1 MTSLPGE
8 WTPLAADAS
17 SRRYRKGI
25 FEGREA
31 ILAEFGE
38 DQDGLDRFVQIQALF
53 AANDIPVPEI
63 LRVESSGRWIVQEFV
78 PGWPLSKGRWTG
90 SLQHG
95 LLEIAAKIGA
105 LTQWPEDL
113 DLLSLDEA
121 RLRFEMAFFRLHFL
135 EGYLNTTVQG
145 RVIRGLD
152 ALAEEVASYPQYLAH
167 RDFHSENLLIRADGN
182 PVVIDFQDALLA
194 PRDYDAASLAVDPY
208 RSQNPR
214 ISAGFRDIWLRTP
227 GTSPLEFDRTALQR
241 GLKALGTFGYQVTR
255 RKRARF
261 MRTMIPQARRVLD
274 LLDRAPLP
282 LDDLR
287 PLLEDLPG

>member
-1 MTSLPGE
+1 MDNLPGE

-17 SRRYRKGI
+17 SRRYFKGS

-31 ILAEFGE
+31 ILAKFGE
-38 DQDGLDRFVQIQALF
+38 DQDGLERFVQIQRLF
-53 AANDIPVPEI
+53 AAHDIPVPEI
-63 LRVESSGRWIVQEFV
+63 ILVDPGGRWILQEFV

-90 SLQHG
+90 SLQRR
-95 LLEIAAKIGA
+95 LLEIAGRIGA
-105 LTQWPEDL
+105 LTEWPEDL
-113 DLLSLDEA
+113 DLLSLDDA
-121 RLRFEMAFFRLHFL
+121 RLRFELAFFRLHFL
-135 EGYLNTTVQG
+135 EAYLNTTVSGAVVQG
-145 RVIRGLD
+145 LE
-152 ALAEEVASYPQYLAH
+152 ALAEEVASYPQSLAH
-167 RDFHSENLLIRADGN
+167 RDYHSENLLVRSDGT

-227 GTSPLEFDRTALQR
+227 GASPLEFDRTALQR

-255 RKRARF
+255 RKRAKF
-261 MRTMIPQARRVLD
+261 MRTIVPQARRVLD

-282 LDDLR
+282 LDELR

>member
-1 MTSLPGE
+1 MENLPGE
-8 WTPLAADAS
+8 WTPIAADAS
-17 SRRYRKGI
+17 SRRYFKGA

-38 DQDGLDRFVQIQALF
+38 DQDGLDRFVQVQRLF
-53 AANDIPVPEI
+53 AAHDIPVPEI
-63 LRVESSGRWIVQEFV
+63 LLVDPAGRWILQEFV

-90 SLQHG
+90 SLQHR
-95 LLEIAAKIGA
+95 LLEIAAQIGA
-105 LTQWPEDL
+105 LTQWPEGL

-121 RLRFEMAFFRLHFL
+121 RLRFELAFFRLHFL
-135 EGYLNTTVQG
+135 EAYLNTAVPDP
-145 RVIRGLD
+145 VVRGLD
-152 ALAEEVASYPQYLAH
+152 ALAGEVASYPQSLAH
-167 RDFHSENLLIRADGN
+167 RDYHSENLLARSDGT

-194 PRDYDAASLAVDPY
+194 PRHYDAASLAVDPY

-214 ISAGFRDIWLRTP
+214 ISAGFRDIALRTP
-227 GTSPLEFDRTALQR
+227 GVSPLEFDRTALQR

-255 RKRARF
+255 RKRAKF
-261 MRTMIPQARRVLD
+261 MRTIVPQARRVLD

-282 LDDLR
+282 LDELR